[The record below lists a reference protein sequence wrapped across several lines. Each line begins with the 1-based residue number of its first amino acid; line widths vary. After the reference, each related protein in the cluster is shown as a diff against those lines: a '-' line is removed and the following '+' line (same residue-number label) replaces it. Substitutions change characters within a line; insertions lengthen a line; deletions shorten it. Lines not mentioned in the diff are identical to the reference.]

1 MASRTAVVRI
11 QAMQF
16 RVAENEV
23 VNVPLLTASVGDT
36 LEFDDVLLV
45 GDGDSVK
52 IGTPQVAGAKVAAKV
67 VAHGRGEKVIVFHM
81 RRRKRYKKRNGHR
94 QPYTALQITS
104 IQP

>member
-36 LEFDDVLLV
+36 
-45 GDGDSVK
+45 
-52 IGTPQVAGAKVAAKV
+52 I
-67 VAHGRGEKVIVFHM
+67 
-81 RRRKRYKKRNGHR
+81 
-94 QPYTALQITS
+94 
-104 IQP
+104 